1 MKAYSFHDQPLGTV
15 IADKADTL
23 ADKAYLQYEEGR
35 EVSYQEVDEITN
47 RIANGLARLGVAK
60 DDKVALLLPNSLE
73 AVYFWFACSKL
84 GAVDVPINFANRGF
98 FLSHVINDSDA
109 KVIVIDHELIDR
121 LVDIEKEIPELKK
134 VVVWSRQGTIGE
146 LPALSFEVIE
156 YPQLCEAPADRP
168 QVTVKPG
175 DVQSIIY
182 TSGTTGPSK
191 GVMMPQ
197 AQAHLEAYEYCTYMR
212 TGAEDTFFTCLPIFH
227 ANARYLCIY
236 PTMLSETK
244 VVIRERLSATRFWD
258 QIRAAK
264 ATIFNSLGAMATF
277 LYNQPRKDN
286 DGDNPARICLASPM
300 PKEIYEDFAERFNI
314 KVIDG
319 YGLTETGL
327 ILYNPYDSPRPGSCG
342 KATESFEVRI
352 VDEDDQLVPP
362 HMMGEIVIQGKT
374 PYGMCLGYY
383 KQPEKTVET
392 FRNFYFHTGDGGYMD
407 EDGYVYFVDRLKDYI
422 RRRGENISS
431 FEVERVVDSHP
442 KVFES
447 AAIGVKS
454 EVGEDEV
461 KIVVVLKEGKTLP
474 PEELLSYCEPRM
486 PYFAVP
492 RYVEFVESLPK
503 TPNEKVQKAK
513 LREAGITKRTWDRE
527 SVGYQ
532 VKR

>member
-1 MKAYSFHDQPLGTV
+1 
-15 IADKADTL
+15 
-23 ADKAYLQYEEGR
+23 
-35 EVSYQEVDEITN
+35 VDGITN
-47 RIANGLARLGVAK
+47 RIANGLARLGIGK

-73 AVYFWFACSKL
+73 AVYLWFACSKL
-84 GAVDVPINFANRGF
+84 GAVDVPINLASRGF

-109 KVIVIDHELIDR
+109 KLMVIDYELIDR
-121 LVDIEKEIPELKK
+121 LADIHTEVPKLEKVI
-134 VVVWSRQGTIGE
+134 VWSRGGSIGQLPE
-146 LPALSFEVIE
+146 LNVELIDYS
-156 YPQLCEAPADRP
+156 QLGESPADRP
-168 QVTVKPG
+168 QVKVKPS
-175 DVQSIIY
+175 DVQTIIY

-191 GVMMPQ
+191 GVMMPH
-197 AQAHLEAYEYCTYMR
+197 AQAYLEAYEYCTYMR
-212 TGAEDTFFTCLPIFH
+212 TSAEDIFFTCLPIFH
-227 ANARYLCIY
+227 ANARYLCLY
-236 PTMLSETK
+236 PTLLSETK
-244 VVIRERLSATRFWD
+244 AVIRERLSATRFWD

-300 PKEIYEDFAERFNI
+300 PKEIYEDFAKRFTI

-342 KATESFEVRI
+342 KATESFRVWI
-352 VDEDDQLVPP
+352 VDEDDQPVPP
-362 HMMGEIVIQGKT
+362 NAMGEIVIQGRK

-392 FRNFYFHTGDGGYMD
+392 FRNFCFHTGDGGYID
-407 EDGYVYFVDRLKDYI
+407 EDGYVYFMDRLKDYI

-442 KVFES
+442 KVLES

-461 KIVVVLKEGKTLP
+461 MIVVVLKEGETVA

-492 RYVEFVESLPK
+492 RYVEFVDRLPK

-513 LREAGITKRTWDRE
+513 LREAGVTTETWDRE
-527 SVGYQ
+527 SIGYK